1 LNLPDIIKGLRG
13 IFERKRKNPLQLDND
28 SNLESNLKPLKV
40 SNKSTPLQISEDTV
54 DVKGSLKVNGVDVS
68 TEPDEAGSGG
78 ASSLD
83 ELSDVTYSSG
93 DLTIT
98 SLDTIVAGGNLTLD
112 VEGDIA
118 LDANGGD
125 VYILDNGSQLIHFFN
140 GGIAVGEATYRNNL
154 INYDGDDLLEFAS
167 EELTL
172 NKYLKITAASSA
184 ASNTVGKGQLWVK
197 NDTPNNLYFT
207 NGAGTDIPITN
218 NGVIAN
224 QKFFIKSAFFH
235 GGSNDEFIPLAGGS
249 TIEVTSLNDF
259 TVDDSNFIVPYDL
272 KINTIYANVARQSSS
287 TQNPGNTSLQLYKDG
302 SAYSGTVTVNLSSVG
317 FDLTN
322 IHTVYTWDFTGETNT
337 YSAGEVMQIEIDPAS
352 TLQYVSIT
360 VAGEYT

>member
-1 LNLPDIIKGLRG
+1 MNLPDIIKGLRG

-83 ELSDVTYSSG
+83 ELSDVQYSSG
-93 DLTIT
+93 DLTIQGLSQISAIT
-98 SLDTIVAGGNLTLD
+98 DFEIEASGGSSRITMDAGSGRFFFK
-112 VEGDIA
+112 EGITTNA
-118 LDANGGD
+118 FIRGG
-125 VYILDNGSQLIHFFN
+125 SFN
-140 GGIAVGEATYRNNL
+140 VKEQ
-154 INYDGDDLLEFAS
+154 
-167 EELTL
+167 
-172 NKYLKITAASSA
+172 SSA
-184 ASNTVGKGQLWVK
+184 HSDSTAYGQIWVK

-207 NGAGTDIPITN
+207 NDAGTDIPITN

-235 GGSNDEFIPLAGGS
+235 GNSNDEFIPLAGGS

-272 KINTIYANVARQSSS
+272 KINTIYANVAKATSS
-287 TQNPGNTSLQLYKDG
+287 TANPGNTSLQLYKNG

-322 IHTVYTWDFTGETNT
+322 IHTVYTWDFSGETNT
-337 YSAGEVMQIEIDPAS
+337 YSAGEVMQIEIDPTS

>member
-1 LNLPDIIKGLRG
+1 MNLPDIIKGLRG

-83 ELSDVTYSSG
+83 ELSDVSYSSG

-98 SLDTIVAGGNLTLD
+98 SLDKIVATNTLD
-112 VEGDIA
+112 IEASGSSDISFDSGQGRFFFMEGSTTNA
-118 LDANGGD
+118 F
-125 VYILDNGSQLIHFFN
+125 VRTGSL
-140 GGIAVGEATYRNNL
+140 NL
-154 INYDGDDLLEFAS
+154 IEQSNAHSD
-167 EELTL
+167 
-172 NKYLKITAASSA
+172 SA
-184 ASNTVGKGQLWVK
+184 GYGQIWVK

-207 NGAGTDIPITN
+207 NDAGTDIPITN

-224 QKFFIKSAFFH
+224 QKFFIKSSFFH
-235 GGSNDEFIPLAGGS
+235 GSTNSEFIPLAGGS
-249 TIEVTSLNDF
+249 TIEVASLIDF
-259 TVDDSNFIVPYDL
+259 AVDDSNFIVPYNL
-272 KINTIYANVARQSSS
+272 KINTIYANVVKATSS
-287 TQNPGNTSLQLYKDG
+287 TANPGNTSLQLYKDG
-302 SAYSGTVTVNLSSVG
+302 SAYSGTVIVNLSSVG
-317 FDLTN
+317 FDTTN
-322 IHTVYTWDFTGETNT
+322 LHTVYTWDFSGETNT
-337 YSAGEVMQIEIDPAS
+337 YSAGEVMQIEIDPTS

-360 VAGEYT
+360 VTGEYT

>member
-1 LNLPDIIKGLRG
+1 MNLRDIVEQLRG

-83 ELSDVTYSSG
+83 ELSDVAYSSG

-98 SLDTIVAGGNLTLD
+98 GLDKIVATNTLEIEASGSSDIGFDAGQGRFFFQQGGTTNAF
-112 VEGDIA
+112 VRS
-118 LDANGGD
+118 
-125 VYILDNGSQLIHFFN
+125 GSF
-140 GGIAVGEATYRNNL
+140 NL
-154 INYDGDDLLEFAS
+154 IEQANAHSDATGY
-167 EELTL
+167 
-172 NKYLKITAASSA
+172 
-184 ASNTVGKGQLWVK
+184 GQIWVK

-207 NGAGTDIPITN
+207 NEDGTDIQITN

-224 QKFFIKSAFFH
+224 QKFFYTSSFFH
-235 GGSNDEFIPLAGGS
+235 GSTNAEFIPLAGGS
-249 TIEVTSLNDF
+249 TFEQSLLIDF
-259 TVDDSNFIVPYDL
+259 TIDDTNFIVPYDL
-272 KINTIYANVARQSSS
+272 KINTIYANVVKATSS
-287 TQNPGNTSLQLYKDG
+287 TANPGNTSLQLYKGG
-302 SAYSGTVTVNLSSVG
+302 SAYSGTVTVNLASVG
-317 FDLTN
+317 FDTTN
-322 IHTVYTWDFTGETNT
+322 LHTVYTWDFSGETNT
-337 YSAGEVMQIEIDPAS
+337 YSAGEVMQIEIDPTS

-360 VAGEYT
+360 IVGEYT